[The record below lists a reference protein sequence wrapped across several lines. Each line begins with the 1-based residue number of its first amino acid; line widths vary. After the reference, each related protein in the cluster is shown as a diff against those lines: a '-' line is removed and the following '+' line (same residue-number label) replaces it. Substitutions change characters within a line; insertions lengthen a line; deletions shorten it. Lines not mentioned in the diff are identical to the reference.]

1 MSANERFTTDESP
14 DQERTTGRGDGFG
27 LDASVARDDGLE
39 RERNSAHERSFERE
53 GSVAVMDS
61 GEVEDL
67 RERWIAIQSAFI
79 DEPRRSVAE
88 ADRLVGDVTERIARS
103 FEDERTRLEEIWES
117 GEDITTEDLRLTLQR
132 YRAFFDRLLTI

>member
-1 MSANERFTTDESP
+1 MSADERFTADESP
-14 DQERTTGRGDGFG
+14 DRERITGRSDGFDR
-27 LDASVARDDGLE
+27 DARVARDDVSDDGGS
-39 RERNSAHERSFERE
+39 SARGGSFERE

-61 GEVEDL
+61 DEVEDL

-88 ADRLVGDVTERIARS
+88 ADKLVGDVTERIARS

>member
-1 MSANERFTTDESP
+1 MSADGRLQDESIA
-14 DQERTTGRGDGFG
+14 RGEGFDRG
-27 LDASVARDDGLE
+27 E
-39 RERNSAHERSFERE
+39 
-53 GSVAVMDS
+53 SVAVMDS
-61 GEVEDL
+61 EEVEDL

-79 DEPRRSVAE
+79 DEPRRSVTE

-103 FEDERTRLEEIWES
+103 FEDERARLEEIWES

>member
-1 MSANERFTTDESP
+1 MSAD
-14 DQERTTGRGDGFG
+14 
-27 LDASVARDDGLE
+27 
-39 RERNSAHERSFERE
+39 ERNEGVERGE
-53 GSVAVMDS
+53 SVAVMDS
-61 GEVEDL
+61 DEVEDL
-67 RERWIAIQSAFI
+67 RERWVAIQSAFI

-132 YRAFFDRLLTI
+132 YRTFFDRLLTI

>member
-1 MSANERFTTDESP
+1 MSADGRFAQDERDEGF
-14 DQERTTGRGDGFG
+14 DRG
-27 LDASVARDDGLE
+27 E
-39 RERNSAHERSFERE
+39 
-53 GSVAVMDS
+53 SVAVMDS
-61 GEVEDL
+61 DEVEDL
-67 RERWIAIQSAFI
+67 RARWVAIQSAFI
-79 DEPRRSVAE
+79 DEPRRSVTE